1 MRWPSPPA
9 WLAGFLTAVAK
20 AAQRTGQDLTRLQT
34 AAVRAAALRRM
45 ARSHLPEAA
54 AHALRE
60 PVLTAAGLATRL
72 RISPQARRAALGLL
86 RQLVKAGVL
95 QEATECAA
103 GHAFGVA

>member
-1 MRWPSPPA
+1 M
-9 WLAGFLTAVAK
+9 AK
-20 AAQRTGQDLTRLQT
+20 AAQRTGQDLPRLQT

-72 RISPQARRAALGLL
+72 RISPQAALGLL

-103 GHAFGVA
+103 WHAFGVA